1 MAQVAPVA
9 YPPRRIRLARQSWP
23 AHTVEVTESTRTT
36 RPLKAVVRNAVGIG
50 REVQGRIYRE
60 GVFGRLP
67 VVPTEPDALEAL
79 AQRRMSPQAWSY
91 VAGGAGQ
98 QRTVRANLEAFDR
111 HRIVPRM
118 LVDVEHRDQSVE
130 LFGRRIPSPLVFAPI
145 GVLEMAHRD
154 AEHAVARAARS
165 LGLPMVISTQGS
177 VPMEDT
183 ARTLR
188 ESPRWYQLYWSRDDD
203 VVDSFVRRAEA
214 IGSDALV
221 VTLDTHVLGWRTHDL
236 DLGYLPFARA
246 EGIAQYT
253 SDPAF
258 RRLAE
263 ARAAAPANGESAP
276 RPTLAA
282 ISALI
287 SMSRHYPGRFLD
299 NLRSPVPRAAVE
311 TFLEVFS
318 RSSLTWENLDY
329 LRRRTNLPI
338 VLKGIQDPRDAALA
352 VEHGVDGIV
361 VSNHG
366 GRQVDGAIGSLD
378 ALPGIV
384 KEVDG
389 RIPVLFDSGVRSG
402 ADVFK
407 ALALGAQ
414 AVLVG
419 RPWVY
424 GLALAGE
431 AGARAVMEHMMAE
444 LDLTMGLTGV
454 INVDEITRDLL
465 A

>member
-1 MAQVAPVA
+1 MVAPRTSA
-9 YPPRRIRLARQSWP
+9 HAAPRP
-23 AHTVEVTESTRTT
+23 VAHTDPVSESPRTT
-36 RPLKAVVRNAVGIG
+36 RPLQAVVSNAIGIG

-60 GVFGRLP
+60 GVFGRRP
-67 VVPTEPDALEAL
+67 VVPTEPAALEA
-79 AQRRMSPQAWSY
+79 AAKRRMSAEAWSY
-91 VAGGAGQ
+91 VDGGAGQ
-98 QRTVRANLEAFDR
+98 QRTVRANLDAFDR

-118 LVDVEHRDQSVE
+118 LVDVERRDQTVE
-130 LFGRRIPSPLVFAPI
+130 LFGRMIPAPLLFAPI

-177 VPMEDT
+177 LPMEDT
-183 ARTLR
+183 ARTLG
-188 ESPRWYQLYWSRDDD
+188 ESPRWYQLYWSKDDEL
-203 VVDSFVRRAEA
+203 VDSFVRRAEA

-253 SDPAF
+253 SDPRF
-258 RRLAE
+258 RSLAE
-263 ARAAAPANGESAP
+263 ERAAAGSSEPTP
-276 RPTLAA
+276 RPTLSAVN
-282 ISALI
+282 ALI
-287 SMSRHYPGRFLD
+287 SMSRHYPGRLLD
-299 NLRSPVPRAAVE
+299 NLRSPVPRAAVD
-311 TFLEVFS
+311 TFLDVFS
-318 RSSLTWENLDY
+318 RSSLTWENLSY
-329 LRRRTNLPI
+329 LRDRTRMPI
-338 VLKGIQDPRDAALA
+338 VLKGIQHPRDAALA
-352 VEHGVDGIV
+352 IEHGVDGIV

-384 KEVDG
+384 DEVRG
-389 RIPVLFDSGVRSG
+389 RIPVLFDSGIRSG
-402 ADVFK
+402 ADVFT
-407 ALALGAQ
+407 ALALGADS
-414 AVLVG
+414 VLVG

-431 AGARAVMEHMMAE
+431 AGARAVMQHMMAE
-444 LDLTMGLTGV
+444 LDLTMALAGV
-454 INVDEITRDLL
+454 SSIQEITRDLL

>member
-1 MAQVAPVA
+1 MTETKTDPLTARAAQAAISVGRAV
-9 YPPRRIRLARQSWP
+9 QS
-23 AHTVEVTESTRTT
+23 
-36 RPLKAVVRNAVGIG
+36 
-50 REVQGRIYRE
+50 RIYRE
-60 GVFGRLP
+60 GVFGRRP
-67 VVPTEPDALEAL
+67 VVPVEPAALEAE
-79 AQRRMSPQAWSY
+79 AERRMSPEAWAY

-98 QRTVRANLEAFDR
+98 QRTVRANLQAFDK

-118 LVDVEHRDQSVE
+118 LVDVEDRDLSVE
-130 LFGRRIPSPLVFAPI
+130 LFGRRIPAPVLFAPI
-145 GVLEMAHRD
+145 GVLEMAHPE
-154 AEHAVARAARS
+154 AERAVAAAARS

-177 VPMEDT
+177 IPMEET
-183 ARTLR
+183 AEALGD
-188 ESPRWYQLYWSRDDD
+188 SPRWYQLYWSRDDS

-214 IGSDALV
+214 IGSEAIV

-258 RRLAE
+258 RALAE
-263 ARAAAPANGESAP
+263 ARAATPSSEPTP
-276 RPTLAA
+276 RPTL
-282 ISALI
+282 SAVRALF
-287 SMSRHYPGRFLD
+287 SMARHYPGGFVD

-311 TFLEVFS
+311 TFLDVFS
-318 RSSLTWENLDY
+318 RSSLTWDNLDY
-329 LRRRTNLPI
+329 LRSRTSLPI
-338 VLKGIQDPRDAALA
+338 LLKGIQDPRDAALA
-352 VEHGVDGIV
+352 IEHGMDGIV

-378 ALPGIV
+378 ALPRIV
-384 KEVDG
+384 EEVGD

-402 ADVFK
+402 ADAFK
-407 ALALGAQ
+407 ALALGAS

-424 GLALAGE
+424 GLALGGA
-431 AGARAVMEHMMAE
+431 AGAQAVMEHVLAE
-444 LDLTMGLTGV
+444 LDLTMALTGV
-454 INVDEITRDLL
+454 STVDEITRDLL